1 MSGAP
6 GTRGTRGTR
15 GIRGA
20 PGARA
25 TPPQFDDD
33 DLRAMLEARAG
44 RMPPDAAHTT
54 LAAVRE
60 VLRGPS
66 NGRGL
71 RLFPIASAG
80 RAAAVPGGLA
90 AMGLVAVLVLAALG
104 GRFGRGPVP
113 SAGTAG
119 VSGAGATT
127 GQTGSPGT
135 VPPSGPAATL
145 AAFQL
150 TIDGL
155 RAGLADGSL
164 DGRVVIVTG
173 TLQVQPWPCP
183 SPVPVDCYGL
193 QLRMLDGID
202 VTHAGMTLTEAE
214 AHATDA
220 PIAFRVV
227 GGQLALLGWLTGGSE
242 QPMEVEALLASAG
255 MPQPT
260 EVTLVSGWLTGRDAA
275 ACPDLGITLPVHTVP
290 CPDGAAWLTS
300 EAPQADGA
308 PVLGSA
314 GAMAAVDPAVDDPGT
329 AGIVGPFLVASAP
342 GDGIQAPAY
351 RVVARLDPAITVR
364 VRDTTSGDLASPPPS
379 APPSTSPSASPP
391 VSPSALLSASMK
403 AILGRIALERFR
415 LALETGDLDGRVVL
429 LTGRLDLVGF
439 VCPSGISG
447 PCTRFVVPGLDGIPV
462 TWDGPLASA
471 VTPGGSPVPV
481 GSATIA
487 VIPRGG
493 QLQLLGI
500 LSGNPD
506 RPDSITDLVD
516 RLGRLGTGS
525 LALDAV
531 DGWLVVGGLHS
542 CPMLGPGATPCPG
555 PGPVLTDKEPAPDGA
570 LTSDL
575 QVQVAVV
582 TSAPGIDAGHIVTPG
597 PFLVR
602 RVVTGSTCDSLPAA
616 SQPDCAGG
624 PLAAWQVIARYD
636 PGPVVRVELP

>member
-1 MSGAP
+1 MSGTPGARGNRRAP
-6 GTRGTRGTR
+6 GTR
-15 GIRGA
+15 
-20 PGARA
+20 A
-25 TPPQFDDD
+25 TPPRFDDD

-44 RMPPDAAHTT
+44 RMPPDAARTT

-71 RLFPIASAG
+71 RLFPNGSAG

-90 AMGLVAVLVLAALG
+90 VVGLVAVLVLAALG

-113 SAGTAG
+113 SAGTVG
-119 VSGAGATT
+119 VSGAGAATEPLS
-127 GQTGSPGT
+127 SPGQAPT
-135 VPPSGPAATL
+135 SSPAATL
-145 AAFQL
+145 AAFEL
-150 TIDGL
+150 TLDGL

-164 DGRVVIVTG
+164 DGRIVIVTG

-193 QLRMLDGID
+193 QLRTLDGID

-214 AHATDA
+214 AHVTDA
-220 PIAFRVV
+220 PIAFRAV

-242 QPMEVEALLASAG
+242 QPLKVEALLAPAG
-255 MPQPT
+255 MPRPT

-290 CPDGAAWLTS
+290 CPAGAAWLTS

-314 GAMAAVDPAVDDPGT
+314 GAMAAVDPAVDHPGT
-329 AGIVGPFLVASAP
+329 AGVAGPFLVAAAP
-342 GDGIQAPAY
+342 GDGIQAPVY
-351 RVVARLDPAITVR
+351 RVVARLEPAITVR
-364 VRDTTSGDLASPPPS
+364 VDDTAPGDLAS
-379 APPSTSPSASPP
+379 APPSVSPSTPPTVSPP
-391 VSPSALLSASMK
+391 VSSAVPSASMQ

-429 LTGRLDLVGF
+429 LAGRLELVGF

-447 PCTRFVVPGLDGIPV
+447 SCTRFVIPGLDGIPV
-462 TWDGPLASA
+462 TWDGPLAA
-471 VTPGGSPVPV
+471 VAATPGGSPGGSPVPE
-481 GSATIA
+481 GAGTIA
-487 VIPRGG
+487 VIPRGD
-493 QLQLLGI
+493 QLQLLGM

-506 RPDSITDLVD
+506 RPDSITNLVD
-516 RLGRLGTGS
+516 TLGPLGTDA

-531 DGWLVVGGLHS
+531 DGWLVVGGLRS
-542 CPMLGPGATPCPG
+542 CPMQAPSATPCPG
-555 PGPVLTDKEPAPDGA
+555 PRPVLTDKEPATDGA
-570 LTSDL
+570 LTSDH

-582 TSAPGIDAGHIVTPG
+582 TPAPGIDAGHIVTPG

-636 PGPVVRVELP
+636 RGPVVRVELP